1 MKAQQAAINEEKKK
15 IEKAKKEKLMEQAKE
30 KAELAKIEKDNAER
44 KAKAEALAKQQAEAQ
59 AKALKE
65 AKAQEALVEKAKKEA
80 ESLAEKAA
88 EQDFKQSLKKHHKH
102 HKKEKFIND
111 HYDGKHSDGLENGK
125 KSNIASYDNDHYD
138 DLAAKHKGGNDVA
151 EAQPKLTKAQ
161 IDGKAAMEE
170 PLAPKKEAA
179 KPEALVEKSSKHHKK
194 EKFINDHY
202 DGKHSDGL
210 ENGKKSN
217 IASYDNDH
225 YDDLAAKH
233 KEGNEGAVIVPKLTE
248 AQKEKKNAKLAQDIA
263 NPKKEEKK
271 PEAEAPKEE
280 AKAEGEAPQAAAQIS
295 KKHKKHKHHH
305 KKEKNYADADEKMED

>member
-1 MKAQQAAINEEKKK
+1 
-15 IEKAKKEKLMEQAKE
+15 
-30 KAELAKIEKDNAER
+30 
-44 KAKAEALAKQQAEAQ
+44 
-59 AKALKE
+59 
-65 AKAQEALVEKAKKEA
+65 
-80 ESLAEKAA
+80 
-88 EQDFKQSLKKHHKH
+88 
-102 HKKEKFIND
+102 
-111 HYDGKHSDGLENGK
+111 
-125 KSNIASYDNDHYD
+125 
-138 DLAAKHKGGNDVA
+138 
-151 EAQPKLTKAQ
+151 
-161 IDGKAAMEE
+161 MEE

-233 KEGNEGAVIVPKLTE
+233 KEGNEGAVIVPKLNE
-248 AQKEKKNAKLAQDIA
+248 AQKEKKNAKLAQDLA
-263 NPKKEEKK
+263 KPKEKK